1 MDKGSVSLTLDDY
14 LYKNVIKVILKQ
26 NIIMSIAG
34 LIKLI

>member
-14 LYKNVIKVILKQ
+14 LYKNAIKVILKQ
-26 NIIMSIAG
+26 NIIMTIAG